1 MIDLQGIENW
11 LACTEQS
18 RPRLGRGVKLAWLK
32 TLSRILDQSN
42 VPRQP
47 RRDSGVGLDAVVGLL
62 PVGLIPIPPMIL
74 QEANRRAMENG
85 DLTFGHG
92 FALGLAL
99 CAAWGLCAAAIW
111 IKRAIVR
118 RFRKA
123 NKGLNGNRISSREAG
138 YTEAANTV

>member
-1 MIDLQGIENW
+1 MCDASFMQAINAPHQ
-11 LACTEQS
+11 ARC
-18 RPRLGRGVKLAWLK
+18 
-32 TLSRILDQSN
+32 
-42 VPRQP
+42 
-47 RRDSGVGLDAVVGLL
+47 DSGVALNAVVGLL

-74 QEANRRAMENG
+74 QEANRRAMERG

-92 FALGLAL
+92 IALGLAL

-123 NKGLNGNRISSREAG
+123 NASGQPRLAETKKE
-138 YTEAANTV
+138 V